1 MRTRH
6 LWFIFIVLLPMLL
19 SFGCNGDNWF
29 EDNDNDNDH
38 LYRGSDTFFQRIYI
52 GNVPIMEGETMNV
65 PLAHVTRI
73 RFELSREVTSYSLA
87 QKFHF
92 EIWVTNLDTMQAFRL
107 TEANLLENGD
117 LYWPDTTNK
126 IVEYRLNHPM
136 SYLLV
141 GGAPVPFGDPGNT
154 FKVNVI
160 FLTGQARDGT
170 QFALTDDEFFVVWTD
185 SSQSL

>member
-6 LWFIFIVLLPMLL
+6 LWFIFIVLLPVLL

-29 EDNDNDNDH
+29 EDDDDGDYH
-38 LYRGSDTFFQRIYI
+38 YLGSDTFFERIFI

-65 PLAHVTRI
+65 PLAHVTSI

-87 QKFHF
+87 QLFHF
-92 EIWVTNLDTMQAFRL
+92 EIWVTNLDTMNAFRL

-117 LYWPDTTNK
+117 LYWPDGTNQL
-126 IVEYRLNHPM
+126 VEYRLNHPM
-136 SYLLV
+136 SYLLL
-141 GGAPVPFGDPGNT
+141 GGDQISFGNPGNT
-154 FKVNVI
+154 FKVNIV
-160 FLTGQARDGT
+160 FLTGQAKDGT